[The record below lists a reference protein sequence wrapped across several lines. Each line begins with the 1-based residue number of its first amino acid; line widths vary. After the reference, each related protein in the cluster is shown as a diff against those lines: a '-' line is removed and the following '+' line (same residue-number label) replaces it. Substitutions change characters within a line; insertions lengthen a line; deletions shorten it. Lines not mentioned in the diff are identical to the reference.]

1 MTHHDSLLPRILR
14 WSGPLAAI
22 LVYWLATEHGAIFA
36 FSATLA
42 LTVWVAIWWMSE
54 AVDPAFTALLPLGL
68 LPALGILDTKQVAQS
83 VGNELILLLMGG
95 FMLSRALESSGAH
108 RRLAFALVR
117 TVGGQSGRSLIFGFV
132 LATGLISMWISNT
145 ATTLIMLPVAYAV
158 IEHYKDPR
166 LATPLVLAIAYAA
179 SIGGLGTPMGTPPN
193 LVFMQQYQQTTGT
206 TYGFADWMRVGV
218 PVLLIMLPVLAFGL
232 SRNLKHSPAAAL
244 PEMGVW
250 SPAEKRVLCV
260 FGLTALAWMTRS
272 GPFGGWSG
280 WLDLPGANDASV
292 ALLAVALMALIP
304 SGGNQKQALLT
315 WEAAARIP
323 WGALILFAGGIA
335 LATAFQE
342 SGISDAISHSL
353 VSANHLPVFA
363 MMVIIIACVVLL
375 SEIASNT
382 ATAVL
387 LMPIL
392 AAAAKGLNIE
402 PALLMLP
409 AAMAASIGFMLP
421 VATAPNAIAYGS
433 GYVTGKDMLREGIWL
448 DIVSVLVVCAVCWAV
463 LV

>member
-1 MTHHDSLLPRILR
+1 MMSAMNVTRFFR
-14 WSGPLAAI
+14 WAGPAAAAAAYLAAS
-22 LVYWLATEHGAIFA
+22 ACGMDFA

-42 LTVWVAIWWMSE
+42 LTALCALWWMSE
-54 AVDPAFTALLPLGL
+54 AVDPAFTALLALGL
-68 LPALGILDTKQVAQS
+68 LPVLGILDAKQVAQS

-95 FMLSRALESSGAH
+95 FMLSRALEGSGAH
-108 RRLAFALVR
+108 RRLAYAMVNA
-117 TVGGQSGRSLIFGFV
+117 VGGGSGRSLVFGFT

-166 LATPLVLAIAYAA
+166 LAAPLILAIAYAA
-179 SIGGLGTPMGTPPN
+179 SIGGLGTPIGSPPN
-193 LVFMQQYQQTTGT
+193 LVFMQQYQQATGKA
-206 TYGFADWMRVGV
+206 YDFADWMHVGL
-218 PVLLIMLPVLAFGL
+218 PIIALLLPILAFGL
-232 SRNLKHSPAAAL
+232 SRNLKNSPAAEL
-244 PEMGVW
+244 PAMEAW
-250 SPAEKRVLCV
+250 SVAEQRVLAV
-260 FGLTALAWMTRS
+260 FGLTALAWVTRAA
-272 GPFGGWSG
+272 PFGGWSG
-280 WLDLPGANDASV
+280 WLNLPNATDASV
-292 ALLAVALMALIP
+292 ALLAVVAVSILP
-304 SGGNQKQALLT
+304 SGNADKQPLLT
-315 WEAAARIP
+315 WQAASRIP
-323 WGALILFAGGIA
+323 WGVLLLFAGGIA

-342 SGISDAISHSL
+342 SGISDAISSSL
-353 VSANHLPVFA
+353 VSASHMPVFA
-363 MMVIIIACVVLL
+363 MMVIIIASVVLL

-433 GYVTGKDMLREGIWL
+433 GFIRSKDMLREGAWL
-448 DIVSVLVVCAVCWAV
+448 DIVSVLVVCAVCWVV

>member
-1 MTHHDSLLPRILR
+1 MSIPDAFLPRFFR
-14 WSGPLAAI
+14 WFGPLAAI
-22 LVYWLATEHGAIFA
+22 LVYVLATRHGTGFA

-42 LTVWVAIWWMSE
+42 LTAWVAVWWMSE
-54 AVDPAFTALLPLGL
+54 AIDPAFTALLPLGL
-68 LPALGILDTKQVAQS
+68 LPVLGILDARQVAQS

-95 FMLSRALESSGAH
+95 FMLSRALEGSGAH
-108 RRLAFALVR
+108 RRLAYAMVR
-117 TVGGQSGRSLIFGFV
+117 AAGGRSGRGLVFGFV

-158 IEHYKDPR
+158 IEHYRDPR

-179 SIGGLGTPMGTPPN
+179 SIGGLGTPIGTPPN
-193 LVFMQQYQQTTGT
+193 LVFMQQYQQATGNA
-206 TYGFADWMRVGV
+206 YDFSDWMRVGV
-218 PVLLIMLPVLAFGL
+218 PVLLIMLPILAFGL
-232 SRNLKHSPAAAL
+232 SRNLKHSPAAEL
-244 PEMGVW
+244 PEMGAW
-250 SPAEKRVLCV
+250 SSAEKRVLSL
-260 FGLTALAWMTRS
+260 FGLTALAWMTRT

-292 ALLAVALMALIP
+292 ALLAVAAMAMIP
-304 SGGNQKQALLT
+304 SGRNDKQALLT
-315 WEAAARIP
+315 WEAAVRIP

-342 SGISDAISHSL
+342 SGISDAISNSL

-433 GYVTGKDMLREGIWL
+433 GFVTSKDMLREGFWL
-448 DIVSVLVVCAVCWAV
+448 DIVSVLVVCAVCWLV